1 MASDAGKLRD
11 RHQRRV
17 PYWRQGRRAKTPK
30 PDIASATTDKAY
42 QNSFRKLRFF
52 IGGWRKKELE
62 EASGRYTFEISLE
75 ISVADLTADSSS
87 GMPGIA

>member
-1 MASDAGKLRD
+1 MQESCATGINGEFPIGVKVA
-11 RHQRRV
+11 V
-17 PYWRQGRRAKTPK
+17 PK
-30 PDIASATTDKAY
+30 PLNPTSHPRQPTRLTRIVLE
-42 QNSFRKLRFF
+42 NSDFF